1 MEPNTKKILSDL
13 KIKSME
19 DAVNSSK
26 DKVYDIFVLKRD
38 KYEKRKRHKRRLQIF
53 SSIAAVL
60 TAFYIIGSL
69 YSNGLINLGDKI
81 EIKTGGSSLSNII
94 LPDGTRVWLNSNS
107 KLIYPENFSKN
118 SRRVMLYG
126 EACFKV
132 IKDKKH
138 PFIVETSKSRIQ
150 VLGTTFNV
158 KAYAGEDKEETT
170 LLEGSIEVRN
180 NNSDKKNKIILS
192 PGQQLTTSEKEMSS
206 TIRIVDAEKVSSWR
220 DVNFVFIS
228 ATFEDMIN
236 QLAKHFN
243 LAGVEIKGAN
253 LLKTTY
259 TGKFNTLD
267 SIEEILDVIKEVE
280 EFEYKIIDNKLLIT
294 EPQL

>member
-132 IKDKKH
+132 INDKKH

-170 LLEGSIEVRN
+170 LLEGSI
-180 NNSDKKNKIILS
+180 
-192 PGQQLTTSEKEMSS
+192 
-206 TIRIVDAEKVSSWR
+206 
-220 DVNFVFIS
+220 
-228 ATFEDMIN
+228 
-236 QLAKHFN
+236 
-243 LAGVEIKGAN
+243 
-253 LLKTTY
+253 
-259 TGKFNTLD
+259 
-267 SIEEILDVIKEVE
+267 
-280 EFEYKIIDNKLLIT
+280 
-294 EPQL
+294 